1 MLTKKGEV
9 IVIASAV
16 VEEIDENLTIFD
28 QSEDSNKNTKH
39 DDRLYNQ
46 SQKLLGIFQTKQ
58 IKFIFILCKT
68 K

>member
-46 SQKLLGIFQTKQ
+46 S
-58 IKFIFILCKT
+58 
-68 K
+68 